1 MANPIEVID
10 ELRRLLG
17 EVSSDIVEAITG
29 ENSDIALSCEIY
41 ASLNA
46 LKKDIAMVNEHTE
59 TLIVERMNESF
70 VSLPNGLVAERRIG
84 SDRKAWDHKGLANEV
99 ASRVYE
105 SAIDMDTGEVLLS
118 PTEMMQKMLD
128 YAAPSY
134 WRVGELNKIGISAD
148 NFCEKSEGK
157 VSLIISKEKM

>member
-10 ELRRLLG
+10 ELRKLLG
-17 EVSSDIVEAITG
+17 EVSSDIVEVITG

-70 VSLPNGLVAERRIG
+70 VSLPNGFVAERRIG
-84 SDRKAWDHKGLANEV
+84 SDRKAWDHKGLASEV
-99 ASRVYE
+99 ANRVYE

>member
-1 MANPIEVID
+1 MANPIELI
-10 ELRRLLG
+10 EEIRRLLG
-17 EVSSDIVEAITG
+17 QVSQDIVEAVTADGADITH
-29 ENSDIALSCEIY
+29 SCEIY
-41 ASLNA
+41 SSLVS
-46 LKKDIAMVNEHTE
+46 LKRDVAMVNEHTE
-59 TLIVERMNESF
+59 TLIVERMENSI
-70 VSLPNGLVAERRIG
+70 VSLPNGLVAERKVG
-84 SDRKAWDHKGLANEV
+84 GDRKAWDHKGLAVEV

-105 SAIDMDTGEVLLS
+105 SSIDMDTGEVLLS

-157 VSLIISKEKM
+157 VSLVISKEKI

>member
-1 MANPIEVID
+1 MATPIELID

-17 EVSSDIVEAITG
+17 QASSDIIEAVTG
-29 ENSDIALSCEIY
+29 SDADIVASCEIY
-41 ASLNA
+41 AALNA

-59 TLIVERMNESF
+59 TLIVERMQDSI
-70 VSLPNGLVAERRIG
+70 VSLPNGLIAERKVG
-84 SDRKAWDHKGLANEV
+84 GDRKAWDHKGLAIEV
-99 ASRVYE
+99 SSRVYE
-105 SAIDMDTGEVLLS
+105 SSIDMDTGEVLLS

-157 VSLIISKEKM
+157 VSLVISKEKI